1 MNQPALS
8 VIVTI
13 VDGGETLRRCLEAL
27 DQQDNP
33 PGLEILVPY
42 DESLPQVSDLG
53 RHFPT
58 IVFLPMGMVPT
69 GRPTQSAAGQHEL
82 FDRRRAAGLAAATGK
97 LIAILEDRGVP
108 RADWARQTVDLHSRL
123 PHAVIGGAIEN
134 GRDRLLNWAVYFCDF
149 ARYQLPLEEG
159 SRDYVSDVN
168 ICYKRRALDSTQE
181 IWATRYHET
190 TVHWAL
196 QRAGEILYLHPA
208 MVVDQMRGSLQ
219 FESLLKERLG
229 WGRLFAYT
237 RAREM
242 TRARRLMFG
251 MLAPFL
257 PGILLLR
264 IVRRQFVKRRAL
276 GRLAIAWPIVLA
288 FLVAWSLGEG
298 AGYVTGKP

>member
-1 MNQPALS
+1 

-13 VDGGETLRRCLEAL
+13 VDGGETLERCLEAL
-27 DQQDNP
+27 VRQENP

-42 DESLPQVSDLG
+42 DDSVPHVSGLPQ
-53 RHFPT
+53 HFPT
-58 IVFLPMGMVPT
+58 IVFLPMGAVQT
-69 GRPTQSAAGQHEL
+69 GRPTHSAAGQHEL
-82 FDRRRAAGLAAATGK
+82 FDRRRATGLAAATGE

-108 RADWARQTVDLHSRL
+108 RANWARQAVDVHARL

-134 GRDRLLNWAVYFCDF
+134 GRDCVLNWAVYFCDF
-149 ARYQLPLEEG
+149 GRYQLPFEEG

-168 ICYKRRALDSTQE
+168 ICYKRRALDSTRE
-181 IWATRYHET
+181 LWATRYHET

-196 QRAGEILYLHPA
+196 QRAGETLYIHPG
-208 MVVDQMRGSLQ
+208 MVVDQMRGTLRLQ
-219 FESLLKERLG
+219 DLLHERLG

-242 TRARRLMFG
+242 TRPRRLMFG

-257 PGILLLR
+257 PVVLLIR
-264 IVRRQFVKRRAL
+264 IIRGQFIKRRTL
-276 GRLAIAWPIVLA
+276 GRLATAWPIVMAL
-288 FLVAWSLGEG
+288 LIAWCFGEG